1 MLVHKQ
7 TLGVLETAPWDGSFR
22 TVNGERTPVL
32 RRAALDRLELDPAEW
47 WEVPDGSAL
56 ARAIRLCWPWFDPVV
71 AEGELVGAE
80 RWPPWRVYGEPE
92 PPRDETAPP
101 VQKRRRVGRR
111 AGLKLG

>member
-22 TVNGERTPVL
+22 TFNGVKIPVL
-32 RRAALDRLELDPAEW
+32 RRATLNRLELDPAEW

-71 AEGELVGAE
+71 LDGELVGVE
-80 RWPPWRVYGEPE
+80 RWPPWKVYGEL
-92 PPRDETAPP
+92 PPAQAAPP
-101 VQKRRRVGRR
+101 MTKRRRARRR